1 MRCEGVDLCA
11 SRRAFTLGA
20 LAFLGGGAALRPRP
34 ADANALRVGAPA
46 PAATLVTLEGARLAT
61 PELTGKVVLLTFWAT
76 WCAPCREELP
86 LLSRYA
92 LAHREDLQVLGFSL
106 DTAEQLAEV
115 RRIAATLAFPVGLFE
130 RSSAPGYGRIWR
142 LPVSFL
148 IDRQGR
154 LAMDGWQEK
163 PPTLTA
169 ARLETLVTPLLG
181 AGGAVR

>member
-1 MRCEGVDLCA
+1 MPCEPSTPTL
-11 SRRAFTLGA
+11 SRRGFALGTAA
-20 LAFLGGGAALRPRP
+20 LLATALRPPR
-34 ADANALRVGAPA
+34 AAAGNALQVGAPA
-46 PAATLVTLEGARLAT
+46 PPATLVTLDGARLST
-61 PELTGKVVLLTFWAT
+61 QQLTGKVVLLTFWAT

-92 LAHREDLQVLGFSL
+92 LAHRDELQVLGFSL
-106 DTAEQLAEV
+106 DTAAELPQV
-115 RRIAATLAFPVGLFE
+115 RRVAATLAFPVGLFE
-130 RSSAPGYGRIWR
+130 QSSAPGYGRIWR

-169 ARLETLVTPLLG
+169 ARLEARVTPLL
-181 AGGAVR
+181 AAATDAPP